1 MAILGEGGVGD
12 EVWLFSYGTLRQTD
26 VQCALFGREL
36 RSEED
41 RLTGFELGTVT
52 ILDPDIIRLSGSD
65 RHPILRR
72 AAADAAVEGTALA
85 LTQAEIEAADGYEV
99 ADYMRIAVTLASGRQ
114 AFVYVH
120 RHEAE
125 GR

>member
-1 MAILGEGGVGD
+1 VGD

-26 VQCALFGREL
+26 IQRALFGREI
-36 RSEED
+36 RSEAD

-52 ILDPDIIRLSGSD
+52 IRDPDVIRLSGSD

-72 AAADAAVEGTALA
+72 AGADSAAEGTALA
-85 LTQAEIEAADGYEV
+85 LTQAEIEAADRYEV
-99 ADYMRIAVTLASGRQ
+99 ADYVRIPVTLASGRQ

-120 RHEAE
+120 AQEA
-125 GR
+125 GRR

>member
-1 MAILGEGGVGD
+1 MGE

-26 VQCALFGREL
+26 VQRALFGREL

-41 RLTGFELGTVT
+41 RLTGFALGMVT
-52 ILDPDIIRLSGSD
+52 ILDPEVVRLSGSD

-72 AAADAAVEGTALA
+72 ATADSAVEGTALA
-85 LTQAEIEAADGYEV
+85 LTHAEIEAADRYEV
-99 ADYMRIAVTLASGRQ
+99 ADYVRIPVTLASGRD

-120 RHEAE
+120 AQEAE
-125 GR
+125 G